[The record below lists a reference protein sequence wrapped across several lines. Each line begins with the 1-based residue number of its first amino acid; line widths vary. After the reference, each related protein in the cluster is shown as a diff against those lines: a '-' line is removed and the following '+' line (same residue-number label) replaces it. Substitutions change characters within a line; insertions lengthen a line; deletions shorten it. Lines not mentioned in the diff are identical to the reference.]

1 MLPTTP
7 FSVRAQTPMPPLYVV
22 AVVFNPAR
30 YRTRYRMFKEFEAY
44 VEQSGAILYTV
55 EIAFGER
62 GFVCTQKDNP
72 RHLQLRTHCEIW
84 LKENAL
90 NLGVARL
97 PEDWKYVAFV
107 DADVSFARPDW
118 VRETVEQLQHNKV
131 VQMFSKSLDLG
142 PDHVPFNGTGS
153 YGFAYC
159 YRNNVPRAHPGKLPA
174 GYGHPDG
181 QYWHPGYAWAYT
193 RKAYED
199 LGGLI
204 DWAIIGAAD
213 YHMAQALLGDVESS
227 IPKPKGGKSID
238 SLYVEQCLDW
248 QTLADRHI
256 QGHLG
261 YVEGSLIHH
270 FHGAKVNRRY
280 RERWDVLF
288 STDYKQRRDLRRDR
302 QGLWSLTKENPALKR
317 ALQDYFNQRNEDD
330 ISVPA

>member
-1 MLPTTP
+1 MLSTTQ

-30 YRTRYRMFKEFEAY
+30 YRTRYRLFKEFEAY

-62 GFVCTQKDNP
+62 GYVCTEKDNP

-118 VRETVEQLQHNKV
+118 VRETIEQLQHNKV

-159 YRNNVPRAHPGKLPA
+159 YRNNIPRAHPGKLPA

-204 DWAIIGAAD
+204 DHAIIGAAD

-227 IPKPKGGKSID
+227 IPKPKGGKRID
-238 SLYVEQCLDW
+238 PVYVEQCLDW
-248 QTLADRHI
+248 QQLADRHI

-330 ISVPA
+330 ISAA

>member
-1 MLPTTP
+1 
-7 FSVRAQTPMPPLYVV
+7 MPPLYVV

-30 YRTRYRMFKEFEAY
+30 YRARYRLYKEFEAY
-44 VEQSGAILYTV
+44 VEASGAILYTV

-62 GFVCTQKDNP
+62 GFLCTEPGNP
-72 RHLQLRTHCEIW
+72 RHLQLRTFYEIW

-90 NLGVARL
+90 NLCVQRL
-97 PEDWKYVAFV
+97 PEDWQYVAFV
-107 DADVSFARPDW
+107 DADVTFARPDW

-159 YRNNVPRAHPGKLPA
+159 YRNNIPRAYPGRLPTCY
-174 GYGHPDG
+174 GYPDG

-213 YHMAQALLGDVESS
+213 YHQAQALLGDVESS
-227 IPKPKGGKSID
+227 IPQGID
-238 SLYVEQCLDW
+238 PFYSEQCLDW
-248 QTLADRHI
+248 QQLATRHI

-261 YVEGSLIHH
+261 FVEGSLLHH

-280 RERWDVLF
+280 RERWDVLRKAK
-288 STDYKQRRDLRRDR
+288 YKQRRDIRRDR
-302 QGLWSLTKENPALKR
+302 QGLWALTKENPPLKR
-317 ALQDYFNQRNEDD
+317 ELQNYFNQRNEDD
-330 ISVPA
+330 PSTP